1 MEGFRKMIDGI
12 RRFNEC
18 VDHMFKNN
26 FIVECVWCGG
36 NIESRN
42 NITLYGMDIYHLKCM
57 TEVYET
63 EKENR
68 DL

>member
-1 MEGFRKMIDGI
+1 MIDGI

-26 FIVECVWCGG
+26 FIVECVWCGD

-42 NITLYGMDIYHLKCM
+42 NITLYYGF
-57 TEVYET
+57 
-63 EKENR
+63 
-68 DL
+68 